1 MEDKTLAMELL
12 TDLKATNKRQFI
24 VNITM
29 AVLWFSS
36 IVCIVGIF
44 VWYINQF
51 DYYTEKTTL
60 DGNGVNNYIKL
71 QKHLNGKNQYK
82 LRMHFFLAI
91 KIHLDP
97 KQKMDHFYLK

>member
-12 TDLKATNKRQFI
+12 TDLKAVNKRQFI
-24 VNITM
+24 VNIIIV
-29 AVLWFSS
+29 VLWFSS

-60 DGNGVNNYIKL
+60 DGNGVNNYIGNDGDINNGDNSNENSQDTL
-71 QKHLNGKNQYK
+71 QE
-82 LRMHFFLAI
+82 
-91 KIHLDP
+91 
-97 KQKMDHFYLK
+97 KQEEN

>member
-12 TDLKATNKRQFI
+12 TDLKAVNKRQFI

-51 DYYTEKTTL
+51 DYYTETSQEMT
-60 DGNGVNNYIKL
+60 DIDNSTI
-71 QKHLNGKNQYK
+71 NQ
-82 LRMHFFLAI
+82 RMNE
-91 KIHLDP
+91 
-97 KQKMDHFYLK
+97 

>member
-60 DGNGVNNYIKL
+60 DGNGVNNYIGNDVDINNGDKSNENSQDTL
-71 QKHLNGKNQYK
+71 QE
-82 LRMHFFLAI
+82 
-91 KIHLDP
+91 
-97 KQKMDHFYLK
+97 KQEEN

>member
-60 DGNGVNNYIKL
+60 DGNGVNNYIGNDGDINNGDKSNENSQDTL
-71 QKHLNGKNQYK
+71 QE
-82 LRMHFFLAI
+82 
-91 KIHLDP
+91 
-97 KQKMDHFYLK
+97 KQEEN

>member
-1 MEDKTLAMELL
+1 MELL
-12 TDLKATNKRQFI
+12 TDLKAVNKRQFI

-60 DGNGVNNYIKL
+60 DGNGVNNYIGNDGDINNGDKSNENSQDTL
-71 QKHLNGKNQYK
+71 QE
-82 LRMHFFLAI
+82 
-91 KIHLDP
+91 
-97 KQKMDHFYLK
+97 KQEEN

>member
-12 TDLKATNKRQFI
+12 TDLKAVNKRQFI
-24 VNITM
+24 VNVTM

-60 DGNGVNNYIKL
+60 DGNGVNNYIGNDGDINNGDKSNENSQDTL
-71 QKHLNGKNQYK
+71 QE
-82 LRMHFFLAI
+82 
-91 KIHLDP
+91 
-97 KQKMDHFYLK
+97 KQEEN

>member
-12 TDLKATNKRQFI
+12 TDLKAANKRQFI
-24 VNITM
+24 VNIII

-60 DGNGVNNYIKL
+60 DGNGVNNYIGNDGDINNGDKSNENSQDTL
-71 QKHLNGKNQYK
+71 QE
-82 LRMHFFLAI
+82 
-91 KIHLDP
+91 
-97 KQKMDHFYLK
+97 KQEEN

>member
-12 TDLKATNKRQFI
+12 TDLKAVNKRQFI
-24 VNITM
+24 VNITI
-29 AVLWFSS
+29 AILWFSS

-60 DGNGVNNYIKL
+60 DGNGVNNYIGNDGDINNGDKSNENSQDTL
-71 QKHLNGKNQYK
+71 QE
-82 LRMHFFLAI
+82 
-91 KIHLDP
+91 
-97 KQKMDHFYLK
+97 KQEEN

>member
-24 VNITM
+24 VIITM

-60 DGNGVNNYIKL
+60 DGNGVNNYIGNDGDINNGDKSNENSQDTL
-71 QKHLNGKNQYK
+71 QE
-82 LRMHFFLAI
+82 
-91 KIHLDP
+91 
-97 KQKMDHFYLK
+97 KQEEN

>member
-29 AVLWFSS
+29 AVLWFTS

-60 DGNGVNNYIKL
+60 DGNGVNNYIGNDGDINNGDKSNENSQDTL
-71 QKHLNGKNQYK
+71 QE
-82 LRMHFFLAI
+82 
-91 KIHLDP
+91 
-97 KQKMDHFYLK
+97 KQEEN

>member
-12 TDLKATNKRQFI
+12 TDLKAVNKRQFI

-60 DGNGVNNYIKL
+60 DGNGVNNYIGNDGDINNGDKSNENSQDTL
-71 QKHLNGKNQYK
+71 QE
-82 LRMHFFLAI
+82 
-91 KIHLDP
+91 
-97 KQKMDHFYLK
+97 KQEEN